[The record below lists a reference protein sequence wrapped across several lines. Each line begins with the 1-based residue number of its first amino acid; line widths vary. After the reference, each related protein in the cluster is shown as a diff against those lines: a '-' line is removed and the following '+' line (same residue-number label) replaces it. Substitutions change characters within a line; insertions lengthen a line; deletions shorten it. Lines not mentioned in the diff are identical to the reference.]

1 MSGDATTGST
11 RIRTSTHDGPSPRHA
26 HVDAMDEDDDEDGL
40 GSIPRPIIG
49 APVPLTTP
57 MATAPTPVD
66 MALDDDDIEAARFL
80 NGPAA
85 EVVVLP

>member
-1 MSGDATTGST
+1 
-11 RIRTSTHDGPSPRHA
+11 
-26 HVDAMDEDDDEDGL
+26 MDEDDEDDAL
-40 GSIPRPIIG
+40 GSIPRPLVG

-66 MALDDDDIEAARFL
+66 MALDEDEVEATRFL
-80 NGPAA
+80 HGPAA